1 MENTSRHSVFTIQVS
16 GAVMINNV
24 PSNLMKAKMNNKI
37 QSKIKSLDQL
47 AKRLNSLKRGG
58 KKVVQCHGVFDLLH
72 IGHIRHF
79 EQAKKLGDILVVT
92 VTPDKYVN
100 KGAYRPAFAE
110 DLRAEAIA
118 ALDCVDYVAINKWPT
133 AVETIALLKPDIYA
147 KGADYKDAQKDY
159 TGKIIDEEAA
169 IKSVGGKIAFT
180 DDIIFSSSSLINRYL
195 SIFPEEVSEYLTGFS
210 QRYPLD
216 EVLQYLE
223 NARPLKVLVVGEAII
238 DEYQYCES
246 IGKSAK
252 EPVLAT
258 RYLSTEKFAGGVLA
272 VSNHVVNFCDN
283 VGLLTFLGTEDTQE
297 DFVRQHVKSNVEKMF
312 LYKENSPTIVKRR
325 FIESYLLTKLFEVY
339 VMNDEELSKT
349 ESRAL
354 CSKLRHILPQ
364 YHIVIVAD
372 YGHGML
378 SRDAIDVLC
387 SQAPFLAV
395 NTQANAGN
403 RGFNTIYKYP
413 RADYVSIAEH
423 EIRLELRNQ
432 WGDLRDMILDVSQK
446 LECGRVVVTR
456 GRYGCLGYNKDEGFF
471 EIPAFAHQI
480 VDRVG
485 IGDAFLSV
493 TSLCVAQ
500 KAPIE
505 IVGFIG
511 NVVGAEAIATIGNRT
526 PIECSSLL
534 KHIVSLLK

>member
-1 MENTSRHSVFTIQVS
+1 MT
-16 GAVMINNV
+16 
-24 PSNLMKAKMNNKI
+24 
-37 QSKIKSLDQL
+37 QSSDKIKGIEELAEILVSLR
-47 AKRLNSLKRGG
+47 ANK
-58 KKVVQCHGVFDLLH
+58 KKVVHCHGIFDLQH

-79 EQAKKLGDILVVT
+79 QQAKKLGDILVVT
-92 VTPDKYVN
+92 VTQDKYVN
-100 KGAYRPAFAE
+100 KGPHRPAFTE
-110 DLRAEAIA
+110 DLRAESIA

-133 AVETIALLKPDIYA
+133 AVETIKLLKPDIYA
-147 KGADYKDAQKDY
+147 KGTDYKDAQKDY
-159 TGKIIDEEAA
+159 TGKITDEEAA

-180 DDIIFSSSSLINRYL
+180 DDITFSSSSLINRYL
-195 SIFPEEVSEYLTGFS
+195 SVFPEEVSEYLASFS
-210 QRYPLD
+210 ERHSPD

-223 NARPLKVLVVGEAII
+223 NARPLKVLVVGETII

-258 RYLSTEKFAGGVLA
+258 RYLSTEKFAGGILA
-272 VSNHVVNFCDN
+272 VSNHVANFCDN
-283 VGLLTFLGTEDTQE
+283 VGLLTFLGTEEAQE

-325 FIESYLLTKLFEVY
+325 FIESYLLTKFFEVY
-339 VMNDEELSKT
+339 VMNDEELREA
-349 ESRAL
+349 ESQAL
-354 CSKLRHILPQ
+354 CTKLRDIVPR
-364 YHIVIVAD
+364 YDVVIVAD

-378 SRDAIDVLC
+378 SKDAIDVLC

-403 RGFNTIYKYP
+403 RGFNTISKYP
-413 RADYVSIAEH
+413 RADYVCIAEH
-423 EIRLELRNQ
+423 EIRLEFRNQ
-432 WGDLRDMILDVSQK
+432 RGDLRDMILDVSQK
-446 LECGRVVVTR
+446 LGCRQMVVTR
-456 GRYGCLGYNKDEGFF
+456 GSHGCLAYSKDEGFF
-471 EIPAFAHQI
+471 EVPAFAHQI

-493 TSLCVAQ
+493 TALCVFQ

-511 NVVGAEAIATIGNRT
+511 NVVGAEAVATVGNRT
-526 PIECSSLL
+526 PIERSSLL

>member
-1 MENTSRHSVFTIQVS
+1 MTQISD
-16 GAVMINNV
+16 
-24 PSNLMKAKMNNKI
+24 
-37 QSKIKSLDQL
+37 KIKNIEEL
-47 AKRLNSLKRGG
+47 AEIIATLRASS
-58 KKVVQCHGVFDLLH
+58 KKVVHCHGVFDLLH

-100 KGAYRPAFAE
+100 KGPHRPAFTE
-110 DLRAEAIA
+110 DLRAESIA
-118 ALDCVDYVAINKWPT
+118 ALDCVDYVTINKWPT
-133 AVETIALLKPDIYA
+133 AVETIKLLKPDIYA

-159 TGKIIDEEAA
+159 TGKIADEEAA

-180 DDIIFSSSSLINRYL
+180 DDITFSSSSLINKYL
-195 SIFPEEVSEYLTGFS
+195 PVFPEEVSEYLGGFS
-210 QRYPLD
+210 ERYPLD
-216 EVLQYLE
+216 DILRYLE

-252 EPVLAT
+252 EPVLAAQ
-258 RYLSTEKFAGGVLA
+258 YLSTEKFAGGVLA
-272 VSNHVVNFCDN
+272 VSNHVANFCDN

-297 DFVRQHVKSNVEKMF
+297 DFVRQHVSSNVEKMF

-339 VMNDEELSKT
+339 VINDEEVSKT
-349 ESRAL
+349 ESQAL
-354 CSKLRHILPQ
+354 CGKLRDILPQ
-364 YHIVIVAD
+364 YEVVIVVD

-378 SRDAIDVLC
+378 TGDSIDILC
-387 SQAPFLAV
+387 SQAHFLAV

-403 RGFNTIYKYP
+403 RGFNTISKYP
-413 RADYVSIAEH
+413 RADYVCIAEH
-423 EIRLELRNQ
+423 EIRLEYRNQ
-432 WGDLRDMILDVSQK
+432 RGDIRDMLLDVSQK
-446 LECGRVVVTR
+446 LGCGRVIVTR
-456 GRYGCLGYNKDEGFF
+456 GNRGCLCYNKDEGFI
-471 EIPAFAHQI
+471 EVPAFAHQI

-485 IGDAFLSV
+485 IGDAFLSL

-500 KAPIE
+500 NAPME

-511 NVVGAEAIATIGNRT
+511 NVVGAEAVATVGNRT
-526 PIECSSLL
+526 PIERASLFKHIESLL
-534 KHIVSLLK
+534 K

>member
-1 MENTSRHSVFTIQVS
+1 
-16 GAVMINNV
+16 
-24 PSNLMKAKMNNKI
+24 MNQSSNKI
-37 QSKIKSLDQL
+37 KDVEEL
-47 AKRLNSLKRGG
+47 AEILASFRAGN
-58 KKVVQCHGVFDLLH
+58 KKVVHCHGVFDLLH

-79 EQAKKLGDILVVT
+79 EQAKRFGDTLVVT

-100 KGAYRPAFAE
+100 KGPHRPAFTE

-147 KGADYKDAQKDY
+147 KGADYKDAEKDY
-159 TGKIIDEEAA
+159 TGKIIDEDAA

-180 DDIIFSSSSLINRYL
+180 DDITFSSSSLINRYL
-195 SIFPEEVSEYLTGFS
+195 SVFPEEVSEYLAGFS
-210 QRYPLD
+210 ERYSPD

-223 NARPLKVLVVGEAII
+223 NARPLKVLVVGETII

-272 VSNHVVNFCDN
+272 ASNHVANFCDN
-283 VGLLTFLGTEDTQE
+283 VGLLTFLGTEEAQE

-325 FIESYLLTKLFEVY
+325 FIESYLLAKLFEVY
-339 VMNDEELSKT
+339 VMNDEELREA
-349 ESRAL
+349 ESQAL
-354 CSKLRHILPQ
+354 CTKLRDIVPR
-364 YHIVIVAD
+364 YDVVIVAD

-403 RGFNTIYKYP
+403 RGFNTISKYP
-413 RADYVSIAEH
+413 RADYVCIAEH
-423 EIRLELRNQ
+423 EIRLEFRNQ
-432 WGDLRDMILDVSQK
+432 RGDLRDMILGVSQK
-446 LECGRVVVTR
+446 LGCRQMVITR
-456 GRYGCLGYNKDEGFF
+456 GNRGCLSYNKDEGFF
-471 EIPAFAHQI
+471 EVPAFAQQV

-493 TSLCVAQ
+493 TALCVAQ

-511 NVVGAEAIATIGNRT
+511 NVVGAEAVATVGNRT
-526 PIECSSLL
+526 PIERSSLF